1 MKGAGGGSG
10 DWGYVNWRSGWVDA
24 EGAVVEARR
33 KIHDLAKTHPGG
45 VEWIHGSALRLLFCT
60 SPPPSTDRTITG
72 VQLSTH
78 GPLLASLTILATGA
92 YTPLLLPL
100 SLAPRV
106 TATGQ
111 AVAYLQ
117 LTPAETARLAA
128 IPVLLNES
136 TGMFLIPPT
145 ASGVLKIA
153 RHGFGWRNP
162 VRASAADCERPS
174 RSGGDQEHSAR
185 DVTVSIPADDYTTL
199 PAEGT
204 LALRAALAE
213 MVPWLAERPFSGTR
227 LCWYADTPTGD
238 FLIDFH
244 PAFGRSLLLAT
255 GGSGHGFKFL
265 PVLGRKVVERVEGR
279 LVDNGKDGEGK
290 ISDADLGRLWAW
302 GEGRAGEWECEDGS
316 RGGGRGMRYGEEMA
330 RAAGEGEEGGGGLR
344 GSRSCRRGVVGE
356 GGVVEGRGKPG
367 KGHGIRR
374 GEG

>member
-33 KIHDLAKTHPGG
+33 KIHERAKTHPGG
-45 VEWIHGSALRLLFCT
+45 VDWIHGSASRLLFST
-60 SPPPSTDRTITG
+60 SPPPSTERTITG
-72 VQLSTH
+72 VQLSTN
-78 GPLLASLTILATGA
+78 GPLLGDLTILATGA

-100 SLAPRV
+100 SLSPRV
-106 TATGQ
+106 IATGQ

-117 LTPAETARLAA
+117 LSAAETARLAD

-153 RHGFGWRNP
+153 RHGFGWRHT
-162 VRASAADCERPS
+162 VRATAADCERPS
-174 RSGGDQEHSAR
+174 SSRPDGEGGAHSAEAA
-185 DVTVSIPADDYTTL
+185 TISIPADDYTAL
-199 PAEGT
+199 PPEAT
-204 LALRAALAE
+204 RALRAALAD
-213 MVPWLAERPFSGTR
+213 MIPWLADRPFSGTR

-244 PAFGRSLLLAT
+244 PSFGRSLLLAT

-265 PVLGRKVVERVEGR
+265 PVLGRKVVQRVEGR
-279 LVDNGKDGEGK
+279 LGGRVGDDGKDGKGK
-290 ISDADLGRLWAW
+290 NSDADLGRLWAW

-316 RGGGRGMRYGEEMA
+316 RGGGRGMRYAEEMA
-330 RAAGEGEEGGGGLR
+330 RGKEEGA
-344 GSRSCRRGVVGE
+344 
-356 GGVVEGRGKPG
+356 GRESKL
-367 KGHGIRR
+367 
-374 GEG
+374 